1 LLAKSDGAIRKRV
14 AFLILFLWRMNRAI
28 HSNLFGRKNQK
39 GFPLLSLAQTGSFK
53 NINFHYCELIIL
65 LHFLILNAIIFYQK

>member
-1 LLAKSDGAIRKRV
+1 
-14 AFLILFLWRMNRAI
+14 MNRAI

-53 NINFHYCELIIL
+53 NINFHYCVLIIL